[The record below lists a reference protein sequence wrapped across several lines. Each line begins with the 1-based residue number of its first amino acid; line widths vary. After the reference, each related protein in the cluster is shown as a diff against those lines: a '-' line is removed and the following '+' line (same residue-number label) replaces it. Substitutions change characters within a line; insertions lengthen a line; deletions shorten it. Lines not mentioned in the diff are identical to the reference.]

1 MHFAVQ
7 NLSTLVKDS
16 DAELMAEAVAKQ
28 LLSDAAPAWLR
39 TPAQVAF
46 IPKMRAIDKS
56 AILCILFD
64 HADQAGALGY
74 HDETPDGLQFARIFV
89 KPVLDSGG
97 TALKASTPQQ
107 VTVAS
112 VLSHEVLEAFVDP
125 ACNAWCDGPLKVAKK
140 KYAAV
145 ALEVGDPVEAGSYD
159 VTTASGAVVTVSDFV
174 HPAWFDPKAPAGSR
188 FNQLATLTAPMTMT
202 QGGYLIVR
210 NAAGKESQ
218 VFGEFR
224 PKWRA
229 KAKPKKTS
237 RAGFRGA

>member
-39 TPAQVAF
+39 TPAQVVF
-46 IPKMRAIDKS
+46 IPKGAAIDKA

-74 HDETPDGLQFARIFV
+74 HDETPDGLQFARIFAE
-89 KPVLDSGG
+89 PVLDSGG
-97 TALKASTPQQ
+97 TVLKASTPDQ

-125 ACNAWCDGPLKVAKK
+125 ACNAWCDGPLKVHKK
-140 KYAAV
+140 KYAQV

-159 VTTASGAVVTVSDFV
+159 VTTASGAVVSVSDFV
-174 HPAWFDPKAPAGSR
+174 YPSWFDPKAPLSSR
-188 FNQLATLTAPMTMT
+188 FNQLGTVKTPLTMSP
-202 QGGYLIVR
+202 GGYLILR
-210 NAAGKESQ
+210 NRAGVESQ
-218 VFGEFR
+218 VFGELR

-229 KAKPKKTS
+229 KSKPKKTS
-237 RAGFRGA
+237 RAAKRGA